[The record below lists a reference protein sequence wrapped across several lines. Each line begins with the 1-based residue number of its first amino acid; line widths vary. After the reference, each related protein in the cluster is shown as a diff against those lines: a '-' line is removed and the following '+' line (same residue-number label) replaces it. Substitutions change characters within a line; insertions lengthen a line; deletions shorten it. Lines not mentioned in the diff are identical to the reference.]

1 MFYYSE
7 YSKVIVFV
15 FKYSL
20 SASLPKSFPKPDS
33 LNPPN
38 GVATSVL
45 LYLGEKFLEEKKMN
59 QFNTYTLTKQVPA
72 SRCSLT

>member
-1 MFYYSE
+1 MDFQTYEYLKGMFYYSE

-45 LYLGEKFLEEKKMN
+45 LYLGEKVFRGKENES
-59 QFNTYTLTKQVPA
+59 V
-72 SRCSLT
+72 

>member
-1 MFYYSE
+1 M
-7 YSKVIVFV
+7 V

-20 SASLPKSFPKPDS
+20 SASLPRSFPKPDS
-33 LNPPN
+33 LKPPN

-45 LYLGEKFLEEKKMN
+45 LYLRSRYGVDVASKKEIFSTMT
-59 QFNTYTLTKQVPA
+59 TYTLTKQVPA